1 MRQGK
6 NLKKK
11 RRGTDKEIRE
21 KTKLEERRL
30 LREKKKVIREIEDVF
45 ESLRREYRSL
55 LRGLDA
61 LALARQ
67 EIEGYIQN
75 KDIELNIKLKDLDSK
90 EKLLQE
96 NTQKQEVY
104 RKNLEVVRTKAE
116 QEKEN
121 VVSLL
126 VEAY

>member
-6 NLKKK
+6 SLKK
-11 RRGTDKEIRE
+11 RRGKDKEIRRKDKIRRTSLIE
-21 KTKLEERRL
+21 REE
-30 LREKKKVIREIEDVF
+30 EIREIEDVF
-45 ESLRREYRSL
+45 EGLRREYRSL

-96 NTQKQEVY
+96 NTQNKKY
-104 RKNLEVVRTKAE
+104 IDKI
-116 QEKEN
+116 
-121 VVSLL
+121 
-126 VEAY
+126 

>member
-1 MRQGK
+1 M
-6 NLKKK
+6 
-11 RRGTDKEIRE
+11 
-21 KTKLEERRL
+21 
-30 LREKKKVIREIEDVF
+30 
-45 ESLRREYRSL
+45 RREYRSL

-96 NTQKQEVY
+96 NTQNKKY
-104 RKNLEVVRTKAE
+104 IDKI
-116 QEKEN
+116 
-121 VVSLL
+121 
-126 VEAY
+126 